1 MAGRTGA
8 SAGDAARTS
17 VAGADKS
24 PRRLGVAPAAV
35 LTHSTHP
42 GGVGAPPGD
51 TTIPCQELADVDVWS
66 FAAADARLWN
76 GADTGA
82 RSPRRL
88 KARNN
93 RTSAKCAARRRRC
106 SSQLPTGFGSGQSL
120 RKTPRWSAE
129 RRGVP
134 KGRSTHDW
142 MRRSA
147 LHPPHFFEGPRTAS
161 PGARGQKPGGA
172 ALAKAGSTGVSCADG
187 RRAQGE
193 QRDGLSTEL
202 SPAALGTR
210 PLGEIAPG
218 GEAREAARALR
229 ETQSRA
235 RSRRAS
241 G

>member
-1 MAGRTGA
+1 MRR
-8 SAGDAARTS
+8 RTS

-24 PRRLGVAPAAV
+24 PPRLGVAPALPV
-35 LTHSTHP
+35 RNRHP

-120 RKTPRWSAE
+120 RKTPRWSA
-129 RRGVP
+129 G
-134 KGRSTHDW
+134 
-142 MRRSA
+142 RRSRPPSWPVIPNGMDPLARRVTGCARFAHQRLRA
-147 LHPPHFFEGPRTAS
+147 LHLPSPSCRGEPDRAEPGRMRAAGRT
-161 PGARGQKPGGA
+161 G
-172 ALAKAGSTGVSCADG
+172 
-187 RRAQGE
+187 
-193 QRDGLSTEL
+193 
-202 SPAALGTR
+202 
-210 PLGEIAPG
+210 
-218 GEAREAARALR
+218 
-229 ETQSRA
+229 A
-235 RSRRAS
+235 RSRTFS
-241 G
+241 